1 MRSWIMLA
9 GIFSLTACGGSGDQ
23 ITATDQQAL
32 APETGAAA
40 QVARLADDQRN
51 GVLERA
57 VRASGAAC
65 TTVTRSERAEVRH
78 RVKGWKAQCD
88 NGTAHLIEIHADGT
102 ADVTS
107 RTR

>member
-1 MRSWIMLA
+1 MRTWMVLA
-9 GIFSLTACGGSGDQ
+9 GVFGLMACGEGSDP
-23 ITATDQQAL
+23 ITAVDRRET
-32 APETGAAA
+32 PETGAAA
-40 QVARLADDQRN
+40 AVAKLDEAQRN

-65 TTVTRSERAEVRH
+65 PTVIRSERTQVRPGA
-78 RVKGWKAQCD
+78 RGWKAECND
-88 NGTAHLIEIHADGT
+88 GTAHLIEIHADGT